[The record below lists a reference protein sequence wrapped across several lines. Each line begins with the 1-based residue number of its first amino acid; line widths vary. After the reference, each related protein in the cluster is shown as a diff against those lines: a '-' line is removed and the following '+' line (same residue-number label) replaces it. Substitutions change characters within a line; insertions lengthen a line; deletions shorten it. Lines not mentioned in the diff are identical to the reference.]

1 MRLLRTLDRMPGH
14 FRADENVILFG
25 DVALVFSVI
34 IGRHGSGEP
43 ESVTHYRVWLCSDS
57 WDYGHRPPCLDVIQ

>member
-1 MRLLRTLDRMPGH
+1 M
-14 FRADENVILFG
+14 VLFG

-43 ESVTHYRVWLCSDS
+43 ESVTHYRV
-57 WDYGHRPPCLDVIQ
+57 

>member
-14 FRADENVILFG
+14 FHADENVVLFG

-43 ESVTHYRVWLCSDS
+43 ESVTHYRV
-57 WDYGHRPPCLDVIQ
+57 